1 MAAAQER
8 TSRSADTDAQKSGA
22 ADAFAGGTGSG
33 KVAHAHN
40 SEGHKDATQTHQSR
54 RTPESRHDR
63 DAHIG
68 SGNQVQ
74 SRRGAAGNGGGPGGG
89 ARGAG

>member
-1 MAAAQER
+1 MANDKQEPTQKNEAQ
-8 TSRSADTDAQKSGA
+8 
-22 ADAFAGGTGSG
+22 
-33 KVAHAHN
+33 
-40 SEGHKDATQTHQSR
+40 

-74 SRRGAAGNGGGPGGG
+74 SRQGSAGSGGG
-89 ARGAG
+89 RGAG

>member
-1 MAAAQER
+1 MSKTRQDQNIEDDRQDAA
-8 TSRSADTDAQKSGA
+8 
-22 ADAFAGGTGSG
+22 GSG
-33 KVAHAHN
+33 KVANDHN
-40 SEGHKDATQTHQSR
+40 REGAQGPTQLHQGR

-74 SRRGAAGNGGGPGGG
+74 SRRGAPGSGTGGSTGGG

>member
-1 MAAAQER
+1 MANDKQEPG
-8 TSRSADTDAQKSGA
+8 K
-22 ADAFAGGTGSG
+22 G
-33 KVAHAHN
+33 KVENDHN
-40 SEGHKDATQTHQSR
+40 RQGNQEPTQKNEAQ

-74 SRRGAAGNGGGPGGG
+74 SRRGAAGSGGG
-89 ARGAG
+89 RGAG

>member
-1 MAAAQER
+1 MSKTR
-8 TSRSADTDAQKSGA
+8 HDTTPEDASP
-22 ADAFAGGTGSG
+22 GTAGSG
-33 KVAHAHN
+33 KVANDHN
-40 SEGHKDATQTHQSR
+40 SPGDQPPTQLHQGR
-54 RTPESRHDR
+54 RTPESRDR

-74 SRRGAAGNGGGPGGG
+74 SRRGAPGSGTGGTPGGG

>member
-1 MAAAQER
+1 MSKTR
-8 TSRSADTDAQKSGA
+8 HDTSPEEATPGA
-22 ADAFAGGTGSG
+22 AGSG
-33 KVAHAHN
+33 KVANDHN
-40 SEGHKDATQTHQSR
+40 SPGDQPPTQLHQGR

-63 DAHIG
+63 DAHTG

-74 SRRGAAGNGGGPGGG
+74 SRRGAPGSGTGGTPGGG

>member
-1 MAAAQER
+1 MSKTR
-8 TSRSADTDAQKSGA
+8 HDTSPEEATPGA
-22 ADAFAGGTGSG
+22 TGSG
-33 KVAHAHN
+33 KVANDHN
-40 SEGHKDATQTHQSR
+40 SPGDQPPTQLHQGR

-74 SRRGAAGNGGGPGGG
+74 SRRGAPGGG